1 MISRKRGKS
10 TVINMLRLTK
20 KKKQL
25 MRLILRDL
33 NYYPTGN
40 YGRLIMVINLKKEIS
55 SQKKK
60 EYFHDLLF
68 IFYIKFINK
77 I

>member
-25 MRLILRDL
+25 MRQILRDL

-40 YGRLIMVINLKKEIS
+40 YGRLIMVINLKKEIYFW
-55 SQKKK
+55 KKK
-60 EYFHDLLF
+60 EYFHDFLF
-68 IFYIKFINK
+68 IFYIKFKNK